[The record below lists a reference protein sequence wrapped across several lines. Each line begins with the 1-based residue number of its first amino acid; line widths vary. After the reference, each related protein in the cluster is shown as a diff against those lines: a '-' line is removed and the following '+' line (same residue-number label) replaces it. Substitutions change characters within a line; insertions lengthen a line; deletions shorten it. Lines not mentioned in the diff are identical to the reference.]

1 MYETEGVRR
10 QQIFIKRI
18 ENIINEYADC
28 ERCLTKECKEHKFR
42 GFIGSYESIFLIHYP
57 SSRIFFIFIFKKS
70 LIRHKN
76 INFIR

>member
-28 ERCLTKECKEHKFR
+28 KKCHEKECKEHKFR
-42 GFIGSYESIFLIHYP
+42 EFIGNYEAIF
-57 SSRIFFIFIFKKS
+57 
-70 LIRHKN
+70 
-76 INFIR
+76 